1 MFEFKLRLTCCR
13 WSFQRGFFS
22 PTRTADSC
30 ATQHETTTRSTRHGK
45 GRQGQAVK
53 LRCVLRRPES
63 AHIYPSGRDRSHAV
77 GVPGAACLAWSS
89 GASMPALL
97 HSARGRG
104 PGSACLDPR
113 LRACLP
119 RRRRRRTPERC
130 RQPLP
135 DRRSSMR
142 FWPWEG
148 PLTGRWPRRPADRS
162 AGKAK
167 GQGRRRGVQ
176 RNGVESSR
184 QTDSSNDQGGIG
196 VRSLSWSGRP
206 FPVPV
211 TVDDEA
217 IDCRLIDASG
227 RRPGRRGR
235 GIRRSK
241 HAAWER
247 RPGTGAGQ
255 ETTRHETGMH

>member
-1 MFEFKLRLTCCR
+1 MSYAPVLCLFEFKLRLTCCR

-135 DRRSSMR
+135 LPDRRSSMR

-148 PLTGRWPRRPADRS
+148 PLAGPGDRPTGRR
-162 AGKAK
+162 GKQKARE
-167 GQGRRRGVQ
+167 GGEAC
-176 RNGVESSR
+176 NAMESSR
-184 QTDSSNDQGGIG
+184 ADRQT
-196 VRSLSWSGRP
+196 
-206 FPVPV
+206 
-211 TVDDEA
+211 
-217 IDCRLIDASG
+217 
-227 RRPGRRGR
+227 
-235 GIRRSK
+235 
-241 HAAWER
+241 AA
-247 RPGTGAGQ
+247 
-255 ETTRHETGMH
+255 TTRAGLVSGPGPGPGPAGHSRCR